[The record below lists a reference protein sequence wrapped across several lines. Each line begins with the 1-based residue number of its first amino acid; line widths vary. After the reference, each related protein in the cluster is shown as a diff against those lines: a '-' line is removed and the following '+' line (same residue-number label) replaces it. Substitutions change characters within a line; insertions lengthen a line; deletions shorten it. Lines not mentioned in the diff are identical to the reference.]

1 MGERMFEVTRYE
13 PPEIFVTSR
22 RTGET
27 YKFSV
32 GGDGAVID
40 ELPFDE
46 RGSSSSD
53 RIFGSESASQCG
65 AEQDQTFIRS
75 AVAHRM
81 P

>member
-46 RGSSSSD
+46 RD
-53 RIFGSESASQCG
+53 ARRAAIVYLAQR
-65 AEQDQTFIRS
+65 ARAN
-75 AVAHRM
+75 AVLSKT
-81 P
+81 